1 LKKINNI
8 QIIQPLNSGGTAEV
22 YLGIDLNTGMPV
34 AVKELKSSF
43 FKSEFVR
50 QKFLEEANQYLYL
63 DHPNIVKLNDF
74 IKKDD
79 THYLVMEYVEGKNLS
94 DHISKVTG
102 PIPIENIALFLNEV
116 LSAIGYVHNKG
127 LIHLDIKPAN
137 IMLSDKNQ
145 IKLIDFGIS
154 HDSNKNN
161 LETVMGSPS
170 YMSPE
175 QIEGTN
181 IDYRSDIYSLGI
193 TLYEMVT
200 GKLPFSN
207 CETREEMFLA
217 IKNNSIPYVQVPYE
231 FDKIYEDKINFIIQK
246 STNKKPHDRYASC
259 EEFQLDLLE
268 FL

>member
-1 LKKINNI
+1 LKRINNI

-22 YLGIDLNTGMPV
+22 FLGVDLNTGLPV

-50 QKFLEEANQYLYL
+50 QKFIEEANQYLYL
-63 DHPNIVKLNDF
+63 DHPNIVKLKDF
-74 IKKDD
+74 IKNDD

-102 PIPIENIALFLNEV
+102 PIPIQNIALFLNEV
-116 LSAIGYVHNKG
+116 LSAIAYVHKRG

-145 IKLIDFGIS
+145 IKVIDFGIS
-154 HDSNKNN
+154 HDSSKND
-161 LETVMGSPS
+161 LESVMGSPS

-175 QIEGTN
+175 QIDGIN

-207 CETREEMFLA
+207 CETREDMFLA
-217 IKNNSIPYVQVPYE
+217 IKQNLVPYVTVPYE
-231 FDKIYEDKINFIIQK
+231 FDRDFENKVNYIIQK
-246 STNKKPHDRYASC
+246 ATNKKPHERYASC